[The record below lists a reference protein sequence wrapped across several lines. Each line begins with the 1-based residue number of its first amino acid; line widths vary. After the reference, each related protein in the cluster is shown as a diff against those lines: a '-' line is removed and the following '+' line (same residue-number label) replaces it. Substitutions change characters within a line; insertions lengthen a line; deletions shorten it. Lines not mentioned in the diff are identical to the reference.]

1 MEIPL
6 FEIYWDQNDIESI
19 KAVLSSGMNWS
30 SGDEIEELE
39 EKIAEYLDVEYC
51 LVFNSGGTALH
62 SLMEAYEFSH
72 GDEVIVPSFT
82 FIATAYAPMYVDAI
96 PVFADVEKET
106 FGLDPDKITEKITP
120 NTKALMP
127 IHYGGMP
134 CKIDQLK
141 NIAKDNNLILIE
153 DAAEAFGAKFE
164 GKFVGTFGHSSV
176 FSFCHNKIFTTGE
189 GGCVVTGDKKLYEKL
204 KLIRSYGRVVN
215 GNYFNNPKNLD
226 YIEVGHNYRMSTIQA
241 ALGLS
246 QLNKV
251 DKCIESR
258 RQKAEYFNNKL
269 KSIKKLK
276 VPLAPGDE
284 YYHVYQM
291 YTVRVLEGKKTRDR
305 LMEFLK
311 DKGITTRIYFD
322 PVHEYSVFKDVLKK
336 NIHLPNTVELSEQV
350 LSLPFYPDISIE
362 KLDYIVEKINDF
374 FKRRGESYGRK

>member
-6 FEIYWDQNDIESI
+6 FEIYWDENDIESI
-19 KAVLSSGMNWS
+19 KEVLSSGKNWS

-51 LVFNSGGTALH
+51 LLFNSGGTALH
-62 SLMEAYEFSH
+62 SLMKAYGFDH

-106 FGLDPDKITEKITP
+106 FGLDPDKINEKITS

-141 NIAKDNNLILIE
+141 KIAKDNDLILIE
-153 DAAEAFGAKFE
+153 DAAEAFGAKLD

-189 GGCVVTGDKKLYEKL
+189 GGCVVTDDEKLYEKL

-215 GNYFNNPKNLD
+215 GNYFTDPKNLD

-246 QLNKV
+246 QLSKV
-251 DKCIESR
+251 DKSIESR
-258 RQKAEYFNNKL
+258 RKKAEYLNNKL
-269 KSIKKLK
+269 KRIKKLK
-276 VPLAPGDE
+276 VPLAPCDE
-284 YYHVYQM
+284 YYPVYQM
-291 YTVRVLEGKKTRDR
+291 YTIRVLEGKETRDR
-305 LMEFLK
+305 LMDFLK

-322 PVHEYSVFKDVLKK
+322 PVHEYSVFKDVL
-336 NIHLPNTVELSEQV
+336 NSNLSLPNTNELSGQV
-350 LSLPFYPDISIE
+350 LTLPIYPDISIE
-362 KLDYIVEKINDF
+362 KLDYIVDKIDEF
-374 FKRRGESYGRK
+374 FKRRE